1 MQDQYVILR
10 LQVNTQSYQRSKRK
24 ETILLNLQYIQLS
37 LTNGDKL
44 SDIGILTKSL
54 FFARYP
60 CELYT
65 NLCRWITKISGGFN
79 GEIDFDIFVFL
90 LGIYIR

>member
-1 MQDQYVILR
+1 MKYNAQTEQDQYVILR

-24 ETILLNLQYIQLS
+24 ETISFSFQYNIKN

-60 CELYT
+60 CELYA
-65 NLCRWITKISGGFN
+65 NLCR
-79 GEIDFDIFVFL
+79 
-90 LGIYIR
+90 